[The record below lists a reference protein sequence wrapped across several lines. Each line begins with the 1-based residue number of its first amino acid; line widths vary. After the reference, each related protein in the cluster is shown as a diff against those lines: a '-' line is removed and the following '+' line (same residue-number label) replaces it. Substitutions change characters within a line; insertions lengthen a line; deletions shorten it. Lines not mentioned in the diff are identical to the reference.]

1 MKTVA
6 IPIKYNIGNLMS
18 RKVSTVMT
26 VFGIGI
32 VIAVMVAMMALYNGV
47 QQALVSSGS
56 KDNLLVL
63 REGAQTEA
71 TSWVTRDKFRIIGS
85 LPGIEKGSD
94 GRPMIAPELV
104 VIFKLPRYDNPTGS
118 QVNVRGVT
126 PKSFELRPYIR
137 MIDGRMFRTGF
148 KEVVVSGRM
157 RDRFVNMKI
166 GQSFQSGT
174 HTWTVVGVFDAEETS
189 FDSEIWADVNT
200 LGDTQKRPEYSSV
213 LLKPTSVA
221 DARSIADA
229 ISTDTRLKLQT
240 KTEYKYYEEQ
250 TSGLLGI
257 KILVTIVTFFM
268 ILGAT
273 LGAMNTMFS
282 AVASR
287 KRELATM
294 RALGFKRRDVLLSIV
309 IEAVVVSG
317 IAGIVGVLMALPV
330 NGIATGTANFITF
343 SEVAFNFNI
352 SPEVAMFAVGLAI
365 VAGVIGGLLPA
376 ISAARLPITRA
387 LREI

>member
-1 MKTVA
+1 MA
-6 IPIKYNIGNLMS
+6 IPLKYNIGNLMS
-18 RKVSTVMT
+18 RKVSTLMT

-56 KDNLLVL
+56 KDNLIVL
-63 REGAQTEA
+63 REGAQTES
-71 TSWVTRDKFRIIGS
+71 TSWVTREKYRIIRS
-85 LPGIEKGSD
+85 LEGITKASD
-94 GRPMIAPELV
+94 GEPLISPELV
-104 VIFKLPRYDNPTGS
+104 IIFKLPRRDNPTGS
-118 QVNVRGVT
+118 NVNVRGVT
-126 PKSFELRPYIR
+126 PKAFDIRPYIK
-137 MIDGRMFRTGF
+137 MEEGRMFRSGVN
-148 KEVVVSGRM
+148 EVVVSRRM
-157 RDRFVNMKI
+157 QERFVDLDI
-166 GQSFQSGT
+166 GDTFKFGT
-174 HTWTVVGVFDAEETS
+174 HTWSVVGIFDAKGTS
-189 FDSEIWADVNT
+189 FDSEIWADVEQ
-200 LGDTQKRPEYSSV
+200 LGLAQKRPEYSSV
-213 LLKPTSVA
+213 LLKPV
-221 DARSIADA
+221 DARAMRAIQDE
-229 ISTDTRLKLQT
+229 ISTDTRLKLLT
-240 KTEYKYYEEQ
+240 KTEHKYYDDQ

-268 ILGAT
+268 IIGAT

-294 RALGFKRRDVLLSIV
+294 RALGFKRRAVLLSVV
-309 IEAVVVSG
+309 IEAAVVSG
-317 IAGIVGVLMALPV
+317 IAGIVGVLLALPV
-330 NGIATGTANFITF
+330 NGIATGTANFVTF

-352 SPEVAMFAVGLAI
+352 SREVALFAVGLAV

>member
-1 MKTVA
+1 MA
-6 IPIKYNIGNLMS
+6 IPIKYNIGNLSS
-18 RKVSTVMT
+18 RKVSTLMT
-26 VFGIGI
+26 VLGIGI

-47 QQALVSSGS
+47 QQALVTSGS
-56 KDNLLVL
+56 KDNLMVL

-71 TSWVTRDKFRIIGS
+71 TSWVTREKYRIISS
-85 LPGIEKGSD
+85 LPGIAKGSD
-94 GRPMIAPELV
+94 GLPMISPELV

-118 QVNVRGVT
+118 NVNVRGVT
-126 PKSFELRPYIR
+126 PKALELRPYIR
-137 MIDGRMFRTGF
+137 IIEGRMFRSGI
-148 KEVVVSGRM
+148 KEVIVSERM
-157 RDRFVNMKI
+157 RKRFVNMNI
-166 GQSFQSGT
+166 GESFQSGT
-174 HTWTVVGVFDAEETS
+174 NRWTVVGVFDAEGTS
-189 FDSEIWADVNT
+189 FDSEVWADGNT
-200 LGDTQKRPEYSSV
+200 LGDAQQRPEYSTV
-213 LLKPTSVA
+213 LLRPA
-221 DARSIADA
+221 DEIAARKVADA

-268 ILGAT
+268 VLGAT

-294 RALGFKRRDVLLSIV
+294 RALGFKRRHILLSVV
-309 IEAVVVSG
+309 IEAIFVSG
-317 IAGIVGVLMALPV
+317 IAGVAGVLLALPV

-352 SPEVAMFAVGLAI
+352 SPAVAGFAIALAI

-376 ISAARLPITRA
+376 INAARLPITRA

>member
-1 MKTVA
+1 MA
-6 IPIKYNIGNLMS
+6 IPLKYNIGNLMS
-18 RKVSTVMT
+18 RKVSAVMT
-26 VFGIGI
+26 VLGIGI

-56 KDNLLVL
+56 KENLMVL

-71 TSWVTRDKFRIIGS
+71 TSWVTRDKYRIISS
-85 LPGIEKGSD
+85 LAGIEKGSD
-94 GRPMIAPELV
+94 GRPMISPELV

-126 PKSFELRPYIR
+126 PKSFELRPHIR
-137 MIDGRMFRTGF
+137 MIEGRMFRSGV
-148 KEVVVSGRM
+148 KEVVVSDRM
-157 RDRFVNMKI
+157 RQRFLNMNI
-166 GQSFQSGT
+166 GESFQSGT
-174 HTWTVVGVFDAEETS
+174 HTWTVVGVYDAEGTS

-200 LGDTQKRPEYSSV
+200 LGDTQKRPEYSSL
-213 LLKPTSVA
+213 LLKPA
-221 DARSIADA
+221 GAAEARQIADA

-257 KILVTIVTFFM
+257 RILVSIVTFFM
-268 ILGAT
+268 ILGAI

-309 IEAVVVSG
+309 IEAIVISG
-317 IAGIVGVLMALPV
+317 IAGIVGVLLALPV

-352 SPEVAMFAVGLAI
+352 SPQVAGFAILLAI
-365 VAGVIGGLLPA
+365 VAGVIGGLIPA

>member
-1 MKTVA
+1 MA

-18 RKVSTVMT
+18 RKVSALMT
-26 VFGIGI
+26 VLGIGI

-56 KDNLLVL
+56 PENLMIL

-71 TSWVTRDKFRIIGS
+71 TSWVTREKFRIIQS
-85 LPGIEKGSD
+85 LPGIAKGAD
-94 GRPMIAPELV
+94 GQPLASPELV
-104 VIFKLPRYDNPTGS
+104 IIFKLPRHDNPTGS
-118 QVNVRGVT
+118 NVNVRGVT
-126 PKSFELRPYIR
+126 PAALALRPEIQLV
-137 MIDGRMFRTGF
+137 DGRLFRSGVNEVIVSRRLQKRLSNTNIGDSF
-148 KEVVVSGRM
+148 K
-157 RDRFVNMKI
+157 F
-166 GQSFQSGT
+166 GT
-174 HTWTVVGVFDAEETS
+174 TQWTVVGVFDAKGTS
-189 FDSEIWADVNT
+189 FDSEMWADVET
-200 LGDTQKRPEYSSV
+200 LGLAHNRHEYSSV
-213 LLKPTSVA
+213 VVKPA
-221 DARSIADA
+221 GAAAFRSIGDA
-229 ISTDTRLKLQT
+229 IATDTRLKLQT
-240 KTEYKYYEEQ
+240 KSEYQYYEDQ

-257 KILVTIVTFFM
+257 RILVTIVAFFM
-268 ILGAT
+268 VLGAT

-294 RALGFKRRDVLLSIV
+294 RALGFRRRDVLLSVV
-309 IEAVVVSG
+309 IEAIFISG
-317 IAGIVGVLMALPV
+317 LAGIVGVILALPV

-352 SPEVAMFAVGLAI
+352 SPEVALFAIGLAI

>member
-1 MKTVA
+1 MA

-18 RKVSTVMT
+18 RKVSAVMT
-26 VFGIGI
+26 VLGIGT

-56 KDNLLVL
+56 KDNMIVL
-63 REGAQTEA
+63 REGAQTES
-71 TSWVTRDKFRIIGS
+71 TSWVTRDKFRVIRS
-85 LPGIEKGSD
+85 LPGIAKASD
-94 GRPMIAPELV
+94 GEALVSPELV
-104 VIFKLPRYDNPTGS
+104 IVFKLPRRDNPTGS
-118 QVNVRGVT
+118 NVNVRGVT
-126 PKSFELRPYIR
+126 SKALELRPYIQLVE
-137 MIDGRMFRTGF
+137 GRMFKTGVNEAIVSRRMQKRFLNMDVGSTF
-148 KEVVVSGRM
+148 K
-157 RDRFVNMKI
+157 F
-166 GQSFQSGT
+166 GT
-174 HTWTVVGVFDAEETS
+174 HTWTVVGIFDAKGTS
-189 FDSEIWADVNT
+189 FDSEIWADVEQ
-200 LGDTQKRPEYSSV
+200 LGLAQKRPEYSSV
-213 LLKPTSVA
+213 LLKPDGAAAFRT
-221 DARSIADA
+221 IGDA
-229 ISTDTRLKLQT
+229 IATDTRLKLQS
-240 KTEYKYYEEQ
+240 KTEKKYYDDQ

-282 AVASR
+282 AIASR

-294 RALGFKRRDVLLSIV
+294 RALGFKRRDVLLSVV

-317 IAGIVGVLMALPV
+317 LAGIVGVLLALPV

-352 SPEVAMFAVGLAI
+352 SPQVALFAIGLSI